1 MVTILSSA
9 TGRILLGVPGASS
22 FRMEINDNG
31 GVATTFSTG
40 WKYTPFGAST
50 NVTSTTSLIDAKTD
64 WGIWASIFYATSD
77 QRIKKDI
84 TPIRDDRALDVM
96 RKIKPVT
103 YQYIDQ
109 VSRHGETEYGFIA
122 QDVKCI
128 MPHAVRTECDFI
140 PNVYDVADFST
151 LTESTTLLTLRTKQN
166 HDVQPNDIIRI
177 LDLTEKQIYQ
187 TVLDTGISSMV
198 VDGNLQSIVSDYE
211 LTEEDIKNNVQKNT
225 VFVYGKQVK
234 DLHTL
239 EKHAVYCVGM
249 AAIQEL
255 DRVLS
260 TQRHLLTEQ
269 NRMMEEVETQLNQ
282 LIEHRAAK
290 QV

>member
-1 MVTILSSA
+1 
-9 TGRILLGVPGASS
+9 
-22 FRMEINDNG
+22 MEINDNG
-31 GVATTFSTG
+31 GVTTTFSTG

-50 NVTSTTSLIDAKTD
+50 NVTPTTSLIDAKTAN
-64 WGIWASIFYATSD
+64 GIWASIFYATSD

-84 TPIRDDRALDVM
+84 IPIRDDRALQIV

-103 YQYIDQ
+103 YQYVDQ
-109 VSRHGETEYGFIA
+109 VSRHSDTEYGFIA
-122 QDVKCI
+122 QDVKCV

-151 LTESTTLLTLRTKQN
+151 LTESTSLLTLRTKQN

-177 LDLTEKQIYQ
+177 LDLREKPIYQ
-187 TVLDTGISSMV
+187 TVLDTGISSIV
-198 VDGNLQSIVSDYE
+198 VDANLQSIVSDYE
-211 LTEEDIKNNVQKNT
+211 LTEEDIKNHVQKNT

-260 TQRHLLTEQ
+260 TQCQCLAEQ
-269 NRMMEEVETQLNQ
+269 DQIINELDTQLNQ
-282 LIEHRAAK
+282 LLEYRASK
-290 QV
+290 QA